1 MLRYIFMLGVCW
13 VECNNLIFHF
23 VSDSVSQKVEAG
35 PYMQLYTREPGWGQ
49 LDIVDAIFDG
59 LDGCDEYV
67 IWVASMWRAY
77 GRLSAQ

>member
-1 MLRYIFMLGVCW
+1 
-13 VECNNLIFHF
+13 
-23 VSDSVSQKVEAG
+23 
-35 PYMQLYTREPGWGQ
+35 MQLYTREPGWGQ